1 MIFTGSLYF
10 WAWLNIQ
17 QVAYNF
23 KSYFAKCQLFDRIIS
38 NEQYQLFA
46 NTELLINETIVE

>member
-46 NTELLINETIVE
+46 DTELLINEAIVE